1 MFSKA
6 DLLVVAVVLVT
17 VGALNW
23 GLIGAAKFNLVGKL
37 NELTFRAEWFERAV
51 YTLVG
56 VSALALVYVGLTKTS
71 MDIAATMQ

>member
-17 VGALNW
+17 IGALNW

-37 NELTFRAEWFERAV
+37 NELTFRAEWFERTV